1 MYNLIRRLRNVQKC
15 MLWERSAMSNKK
27 MGRPI
32 IGEPKNIRTQI
43 RLDESTLKKL
53 DVLREKEKMSRSEYI
68 RKLINE
74 VI

>member
-1 MYNLIRRLRNVQKC
+1 MHEK
-15 MLWERSAMSNKK
+15 KK

-43 RLDESTLKKL
+43 RLDQTTLKKL
-53 DVLREKEKMSRSEYI
+53 DYYCNQEKLSRSEFV

-74 VI
+74 YKK